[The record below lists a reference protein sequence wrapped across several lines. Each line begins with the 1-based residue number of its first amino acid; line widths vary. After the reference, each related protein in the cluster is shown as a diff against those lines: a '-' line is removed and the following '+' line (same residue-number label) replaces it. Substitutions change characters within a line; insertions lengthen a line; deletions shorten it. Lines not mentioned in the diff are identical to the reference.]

1 MILSKKLVLLATTLV
16 FLTSCKEDSESRAT
30 LDIAGK
36 WEYVVSYSNGYEQQ
50 MLNVQKDSS
59 IIISWS
65 LYGVQPNTTPDQLNA
80 TIDYYGELDIVQP
93 QVEFNVYE
101 YIYNDYYLEIG
112 PDTLE
117 NNTVFFKDCLYEIN
131 GDTLIL
137 NYTTSPAD
145 IPVRGER
152 KFVKIE

>member
-93 QVEFNVYE
+93 QVEFNVTN
-101 YIYNDYYLEIG
+101 ISTTITILKLDRIRWRI
-112 PDTLE
+112 TR
-117 NNTVFFKDCLYEIN
+117 FFL
-131 GDTLIL
+131 
-137 NYTTSPAD
+137 
-145 IPVRGER
+145 
-152 KFVKIE
+152 KIVCMRLMVTP